1 VPTLCLGEAIVD
13 LVCEQPV
20 ADPAEADAFRPHF
33 GGAAANVAHTA
44 AAMGAGVALAGGA
57 GNDPWGRW
65 LRGRLERVGVDL
77 RWFELVDGL
86 ATPIALVT
94 TDAAGEP
101 SFSIYGDGIAA
112 TIEAVS
118 GRVDAAVEA
127 SDALFFGTNTMVGE
141 AERELTLAA
150 RERALALDR
159 PLVFDPNL
167 RPARW
172 RTTAAAAAAA
182 NAVVP
187 GAFLVRA
194 NRAEAEAMT
203 GEPDPAR
210 AAAALVAGGARLV
223 VVTLGA
229 GGALL
234 RGELKADVPGVGAR
248 VRSTVGAGDALMGVL
263 LARLS
268 LASFYAP
275 ALAAALPEAVA
286 EAARATERWGAVE

>member
-13 LVCEQPV
+13 LVCERPV
-20 ADPAEADAFRPHF
+20 TEPAEADAFRPHF
-33 GGAAANVAHTA
+33 GGAAGNVAYTA
-44 AAMGAGVALAGGA
+44 AAMGADVALAGGA
-57 GNDPWGRW
+57 GDDPWGRW

-77 RWFELVDGL
+77 RWFELLEGL
-86 ATPIALVT
+86 ATPVALVT
-94 TDAAGEP
+94 SDAQGEP

-112 TIEAVS
+112 SIEALS
-118 GRVDAAVEA
+118 GRVDEAMEA

-141 AERELTLAA
+141 TERELTMAA

-159 PLVFDPNL
+159 PVVFDPNL

-172 RTTAAAAAAA
+172 PMSAEAAAAA
-182 NAVVP
+182 NAAVP
-187 GAFLVRA
+187 GAFLVRT

-203 GEPDPAR
+203 REPDPER
-210 AAAALVAGGARLV
+210 AAAALVSGGARLV

-229 GGALL
+229 DGALL
-234 RGELKADVPGVGAR
+234 RGELEADVPGVRAR

-268 LASFYAP
+268 LAGFHAP
-275 ALAAALPEAVA
+275 ALAPALPAAVA
-286 EAARATERWGAVE
+286 AAARATERWGAVE